1 MVKLNASGM
10 KDYASLKQAL
20 NIVHIFRSLEHFK
33 SFVVLL
39 QTNLLIRKKKLVQ
52 INHICK
58 HNPTVSK
65 YNIIMTWYQGLTK
78 MSSKFYNNSY
88 KSEEQI

>member
-39 QTNLLIRKKKLVQ
+39 QTNLLIRKEVQHDYDLV
-52 INHICK
+52 
-58 HNPTVSK
+58 P
-65 YNIIMTWYQGLTK
+65 MP
-78 MSSKFYNNSY
+78 Y
-88 KSEEQI
+88 KDAI